1 MTEEIRF
8 PSSTHRLVVIGRTG
22 SGKTQAALWHLTH
35 RDQSLPW
42 IIFDFK
48 RDAMIGEV
56 VAVAGA
62 QEIKLTEAPPTKP
75 GLYVVHPLPR
85 DTDAL
90 DAFLWRVW
98 NVGGMGLFFDEGY
111 MVGDGE
117 AFRAILTTGRSR
129 HIPVI
134 VLSQRP
140 AWLTKF
146 AWSEADF
153 YQVFQLSMR
162 DDLKKVRE
170 YGVPFDFEEE
180 RLPDFHSVY
189 YDVARNRVV
198 IFTPVPD
205 ATEILGSFQRTPE
218 RRARVFV

>member
-1 MTEEIRF
+1 MEEARF
-8 PSSTHRLVVIGRTG
+8 PGLTHRLVIIGRTG
-22 SGKTQAALWHLTH
+22 SGKTQAALWHLSH
-35 RDQSLPW
+35 RDQSIPW

-48 RDAMIGEV
+48 RDSMIAE
-56 VAVAGA
+56 AVAIAGA
-62 QEIKLTEAPPTKP
+62 VELQLTDPAPVEP

-85 DTDAL
+85 DADAL
-90 DAFLWRVW
+90 DAFLWRIW
-98 NVGGMGLFFDEGY
+98 NAGNIGLFFDEGY

-134 VLSQRP
+134 ILSQRP

-170 YGVPFDFEEE
+170 YGVPFDFEGE

-198 IFTPVPD
+198 IFEPVPD
-205 ATEILGSFQRTPE
+205 ATEILGSFQSAPL
-218 RRARVFV
+218 RRSRVFV